1 MPGLNFSKTILECHK
16 SKLRFDACAS
26 FSSIAGTFD
35 HIINFLSVIS
45 SHNFLCC
52 LFSVC
57 VAAAVV

>member
-1 MPGLNFSKTILECHK
+1 MILECNK

-26 FSSIAGTFD
+26 FSGIAGTFD
-35 HIINFLSVIS
+35 QIIIFLFELS
-45 SHNFLCC
+45 SQNFLCC